1 MSRTV
6 LITDVDTP
14 LGFDLSKTFLEQG
27 DKVIGTVTA
36 SDKEINFKSL
46 NSSSFT
52 LRRWQRSSPLSAK
65 NLLLSIIND
74 FNNLDEALLL
84 QPPSLPAKLLHEVTT
99 AEIEQGV
106 DFWIKGNLFL
116 LKEILYIF
124 SRGRGGVLALIN
136 YSPKDSTGILPPLE
150 SALRGGFQ
158 ALAKSLFSSYSREDL
173 HINGFESTTAQSGD
187 FAHFIRQTLHERGRR
202 VSGRWFRF
210 QAKSGLFSPFRIA
223 SFNRVT

>member
-6 LITDVDTP
+6 LITDIDTP
-14 LGFDLSKTFLEQG
+14 LGLNLSKIFLEQG
-27 DKVIGTVTA
+27 DSVVGTVTA
-36 SDKEINFKSL
+36 PDKQSNFKAL

-52 LRRWQRSSPLSAK
+52 LRRWQRSSSLSAK

-106 DFWIKGNLFL
+106 DLWIKGNLFL
-116 LKEILYIF
+116 LKEILDIF
-124 SRGRGGVLALIN
+124 SRGKGGVLALIN

-150 SALRGGFQ
+150 SVLRGSFQ
-158 ALAKSLFSSYSREDL
+158 ALAKSLFSSYSREDFY
-173 HINGFESTTAQSGD
+173 INGFESNTAESGD
-187 FAHFIRQTLHERGRR
+187 FADFIRQTLQDRGRR
-202 VSGRWFRF
+202 VSGR
-210 QAKSGLFSPFRIA
+210 
-223 SFNRVT
+223 

>member
-1 MSRTV
+1 MSRIV
-6 LITDVDTP
+6 LITDIDTP
-14 LGFDLSKTFLEQG
+14 LGLDLSKTFLEQG
-27 DKVIGTVTA
+27 DRVVGTFTA
-36 SDKEINFKSL
+36 PDNESNLKAL

-52 LRRWQRSSPLSAK
+52 IRRWQRSSSLSAK

-116 LKEILYIF
+116 LKEILDIF
-124 SRGRGGVLALIN
+124 NRGRGGVLALIN

-150 SALRGGFQ
+150 SVLRGSFQ
-158 ALAKSLFSSYSREDL
+158 ALAKSLFSSYSQEHL
-173 HINGFESTTAQSGD
+173 YINGFESNTAESRD
-187 FAHFIRQTLHERGRR
+187 FADFIRQTLRDRGRR

-223 SFNRVT
+223 SFNRLT

>member
-1 MSRTV
+1 MSRIV
-6 LITDVDTP
+6 LITDIDTP

-27 DKVIGTVTA
+27 NTVIGTVTA
-36 SDKEINFKSL
+36 LGKESNFKALS
-46 NSSSFT
+46 SSSFT
-52 LRRWQRSSPLSAK
+52 LRRWQRSSPLSTK

-74 FNNLDEALLL
+74 FNKLDEALLL

-116 LKEILYIF
+116 LKEILDIF
-124 SRGRGGVLALIN
+124 SKGNGGVLALIN

-150 SALRGGFQ
+150 STLRGGFQ

-173 HINGFESTTAQSGD
+173 YINGFESNTAQSGD
-187 FAHFIRQTLHERGRR
+187 FAHFIQQTLHERGRR
-202 VSGRWFRF
+202 VRGRWFRF
-210 QAKSGLFSPFRIA
+210 QAKSGLLSPFRIA
-223 SFNRVT
+223 SFNRST

>member
-6 LITDVDTP
+6 LITDIDTP

-27 DKVIGTVTA
+27 DRVIGTVADPEKDNSIKT
-36 SDKEINFKSL
+36 L

-52 LRRWQRSSPLSAK
+52 LKRWQRSSSISAK
-65 NLLLSIIND
+65 NLLLNIINEFD
-74 FNNLDEALLL
+74 SLDEALLL

-106 DFWIKGNLFL
+106 DFWVKGNLFL
-116 LKEILYIF
+116 LKEILDIF
-124 SRGRGGVLALIN
+124 NRHRGGVLALIN
-136 YSPKDSTGILPPLE
+136 YSPHDSTGILPPLE
-150 SALRGGFQ
+150 SALRGSFQ
-158 ALAKSLFSSYSREDL
+158 ALAKSLFSSYSRKNL
-173 HINGFESTTAQSGD
+173 YINGFESNTVQSSD
-187 FAHFIRQTLHERGRR
+187 FSDFIRQTLQDRGRR

-223 SFNRVT
+223 SSNRLT

>member
-6 LITDVDTP
+6 LITDIDTP
-14 LGFDLSKTFLEQG
+14 LGLNLSKIFLEQG
-27 DKVIGTVTA
+27 DSVVGTVTA
-36 SDKEINFKSL
+36 PDKQSNFTAL

-52 LRRWQRSSPLSAK
+52 LRRWQRSSSLSAK

-106 DFWIKGNLFL
+106 DLWIKGNLFL
-116 LKEILYIF
+116 LKEILDIF
-124 SRGRGGVLALIN
+124 SRGKGGVLALIN

-150 SALRGGFQ
+150 SVLRGSFQ
-158 ALAKSLFSSYSREDL
+158 ALAKSLFSSYSREDFY
-173 HINGFESTTAQSGD
+173 INGFESNTAESGD
-187 FAHFIRQTLHERGRR
+187 FADFIRQTLQDRGRR

-210 QAKSGLFSPFRIA
+210 QAKSGLFPPFRIA
-223 SFNRVT
+223 SFNRLT